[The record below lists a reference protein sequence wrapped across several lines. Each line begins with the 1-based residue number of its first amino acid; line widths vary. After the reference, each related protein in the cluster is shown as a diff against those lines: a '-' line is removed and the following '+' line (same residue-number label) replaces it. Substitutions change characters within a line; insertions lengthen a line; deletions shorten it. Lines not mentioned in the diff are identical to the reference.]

1 MNDTTAATAPP
12 VEERRLVRPADDR
25 IVAGVCAG
33 LGRYFGVN
41 PLVYRVALAGLVLLG
56 GIGLI
61 VYGAAWLVIPD
72 ERRGDS
78 IVGEALR
85 DHRRRPWLT
94 VGVGLVAIALLLGIV
109 GSDVFP
115 DPGNEWLIA
124 LLVGLAIVSWQL
136 RDRPSGGP
144 GGAAA
149 TAATVED
156 VTREGPPPA
165 GPETAPPGAPEPPRR
180 QFPIFLPTV
189 GVVLAGVG
197 VLGVLDATDT
207 VDVNWTVAL
216 AVGVAIV
223 GVAVAVG
230 AFFGGTA
237 WLAVV
242 GLLLAG
248 AMVVASVV
256 NIPLNGPIGERNEH
270 PTSVRE
276 LQDSYAVSIGQLDL
290 DLSDLVLPRGTTEVK
305 GSVGIGQMT
314 VVVPRGVRVEVDAH
328 VTAGDST
335 AFGESFEGR
344 GFDRVF
350 VDESAGPNAPKLFV
364 EADVGLGELVVQ
376 RG

>member
-1 MNDTTAATAPP
+1 
-12 VEERRLVRPADDR
+12 
-25 IVAGVCAG
+25 
-33 LGRYFGVN
+33 
-41 PLVYRVALAGLVLLG
+41 
-56 GIGLI
+56 
-61 VYGAAWLVIPD
+61 
-72 ERRGDS
+72 
-78 IVGEALR
+78 
-85 DHRRRPWLT
+85 
-94 VGVGLVAIALLLGIV
+94 
-109 GSDVFP
+109 
-115 DPGNEWLIA
+115 
-124 LLVGLAIVSWQL
+124 
-136 RDRPSGGP
+136 
-144 GGAAA
+144 
-149 TAATVED
+149 
-156 VTREGPPPA
+156 
-165 GPETAPPGAPEPPRR
+165 
-180 QFPIFLPTV
+180 
-189 GVVLAGVG
+189 VVLAGVG

-216 AVGVAIV
+216 AVGVAVV

-314 VVVPRGVRVEVDAH
+314 VVVPSGVRIEVDAH